1 MDTRLLT
8 TFLTVARTGSFTAA
22 AEELNFTQSTVTA
35 HVQRLERLLGGPVLD
50 RMPGRVTVTAVGAEV
65 IGPAEDLLAA
75 EERVRAA
82 GGERGAAGTV
92 RLMAP
97 ETLCTYWLPDVIAA
111 LRRTEPD
118 VQLWVSAGGT
128 HDGLDAV
135 GSGAVDLAVTLEP
148 VTPVTDLALT
158 RLGSQPLVF
167 VDGHGSDVGRPRSAQ
182 DAQDAQDAPSHMP
195 ARATWSDLADRDAL
209 LLEEGCGYGDLV
221 ADRLAATGRR
231 RGRRSRF
238 GSVEAIKRCVEVGLG
253 WTAVPRLSVEAEVAA
268 GELAVLAG
276 PDLPDCE
283 VHVATHPRRYRSPAT
298 LLVLSELTQSW
309 PRPPG

>member
-1 MDTRLLT
+1 MDTRLLR

-22 AEELNFTQSTVTA
+22 AAELNFTQSTVTA
-35 HVQRLERLLGGPVLD
+35 HVQRLERALGSPVLD
-50 RMPGRVTVTAVGAEV
+50 RLPGRVTVTAVGAEV
-65 IGPAEDLLAA
+65 LGPAEDLLAA

-82 GGERGAAGTV
+82 GGERGPAGTV

-97 ETLCTYWLPDVIAA
+97 ETLCTYWLPDVIGA

-118 VQLWVSAGGT
+118 VQIWLSAGGT

-135 GSGAVDLAVTLEP
+135 GSGAVDLAITLEP
-148 VTPVTDLALT
+148 RTPVTDLALT
-158 RLGSQPLVF
+158 RLGSQQLVF
-167 VDGHGSDVGRPRSAQ
+167 VDRPGPAADGAST
-182 DAQDAQDAPSHMP
+182 PSLLTG
-195 ARATWSDLADRDAL
+195 RATWPDLADRDAL

-238 GSVEAIKRCVEVGLG
+238 GSVEAIKRCVGVGLG
-253 WTAVPRLSVEAEVAA
+253 WTALPRLSVEAEVGS

-276 PDLPDCE
+276 PDLPDCD
-283 VHVATHPRRYRSPAT
+283 VHVAAHPRRYRSPAT
-298 LLVLSELTQSW
+298 VHVLGELERSW

>member
-1 MDTRLLT
+1 MDTRLLR

-22 AEELNFTQSTVTA
+22 ADELNFTQSTVTA
-35 HVQRLERLLGGPVLD
+35 HVQRLERLLGSPVLD
-50 RMPGRVTVTAVGAEV
+50 RLPGRVTVTAVGAEV

-75 EERVRAA
+75 QERIQAA
-82 GGERGAAGTV
+82 GGERSAAGTV

-97 ETLCTYWLPDVIAA
+97 ETLCTYWLPDVIGA
-111 LRRTEPD
+111 LRRTAPE
-118 VQLWVSAGGT
+118 VQIWVSAGGS
-128 HDGLDAV
+128 HDGLEAV

-148 VTPVTDLALT
+148 RAPVTDLALT

-167 VDGHGSDVGRPRSAQ
+167 VDRPHP
-182 DAQDAQDAPSHMP
+182 DAASAPSLVP
-195 ARATWSDLADRDAL
+195 GPATWPDLADRDAL

-231 RGRRSRF
+231 RGRRARF
-238 GSVEAIKRCVEVGLG
+238 GSVETIKRCVGVGLG
-253 WTAVPRLSVEAEVAA
+253 WTALPRLSVEAEVGT

-283 VHVATHPRRYRSPAT
+283 VHVASHPRRYRSPAT
-298 LLVLSELTQSW
+298 LLVLSELERSW
-309 PRPPG
+309 PRPPDRTPAVGH